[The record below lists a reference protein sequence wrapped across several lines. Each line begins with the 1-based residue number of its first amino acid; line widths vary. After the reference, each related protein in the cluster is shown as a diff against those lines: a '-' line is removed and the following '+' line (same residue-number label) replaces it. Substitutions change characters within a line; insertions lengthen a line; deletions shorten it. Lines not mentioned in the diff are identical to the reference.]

1 MQIIPKY
8 QSGGYIDMFTS
19 YDSMYSNKRSYSD
32 ETNTK
37 TSKKSSDSSDSS
49 EKGQLTEKDFFSM
62 LEKVNALPN
71 ERRAIISQLMDVFSE
86 SSLLERDTSDIKIL
100 YLQTLDQI
108 SQASINKNIYDEA
121 VKSVQTNDAGG
132 DVAIS
137 QSGKLVTLNNKG
149 DLGYISLEEYYD
161 DPESYT
167 LISNSDLA
175 NFRRNSSSFINDQQA
190 FDILQ
195 NAMSYKIFQQLVDQ
209 AKNSLGTMEYNR
221 EGLFASQNNKIVQ
234 GQKLLES
241 LKEND
246 QVQALGSVTANGLY
260 EYDIID
266 KNQLQQ
272 IKAFTQYITT
282 LLPERAKTWASLK
295 SGNPDKNKAISD
307 LVETYL
313 ISGQNITHDFNI
325 DYKGSM
331 EKVSKGSDNKSEEP
345 DMTFLTA
352 LQFGYGTGREKRSL
366 NLGGNSEIKVNG
378 SAYGGILDQDQK
390 SLYDINLNDMLM
402 KSGIS
407 GITNMQSITFG
418 DNIISSTLFPYIAVE
433 NNGGFLT
440 ILPCKRFGNHVV
452 PNFDLAKKFE
462 KITQDVIEE
471 AGSNA
476 TQEQREALL
485 AKKLSEDPETEFLL
499 DMSGKIDWN
508 HFASFFIVDGLASD
522 RNINFITKSDNGSEV
537 SISDAN
543 NPFIKVTTNQ
553 DKINYFKMVTQ
564 QDEYDENDS
573 IWFGDWFGN
582 YDTLYQGNIFIPIQT
597 NNRLAAILFSGQTI
611 KDSSAMAIQQEYM
624 QTSKGMKNS
633 STNILGL

>member
-195 NAMSYKIFQQLVDQ
+195 NAMSYKTFQQLVDQ
-209 AKNSLGTMEYNR
+209 AKNSLGTYEYAR
-221 EGLFASQNNKIVQ
+221 EGLFTSQNNKIIQ

-260 EYDIID
+260 EYDVID

-331 EKVSKGSDNKSEEP
+331 EKVTGKESKESKQEDPKMGFWAQIQADTVGEDSQFLISPDNSYISVKGKYVGSTP
-345 DMTFLTA
+345 
-352 LQFGYGTGREKRSL
+352 G
-366 NLGGNSEIKVNG
+366 
-378 SAYGGILDQDQK
+378 LDSDK
-390 SLYDINLNDMLM
+390 SLQEYLID
-402 KSGIS
+402 SGLGS
-407 GITNMQSITFG
+407 MRTSKETITFG
-418 DNIISSTLFPYIAVE
+418 DVILSEESFKNIVVNSSSGAFNV
-433 NNGGFLT
+433 
-440 ILPCKRFGNHVV
+440 ILPKNQDGTVNLH
-452 PNFDLAKKFE
+452 LAKLYTQIVEKLEQQGYKKGTSEYNLKQKQLFEDYPELSLLINPDGSINASKFGQFLVLEGIANSNTVGKNINNKTFTSLDEVQSDFIQNRGDDDNLKDITISALSSKE
-462 KITQDVIEE
+462 KGQYEIDEFSYFNPFDWSSNWYTNFYTGMIYIPIT
-471 AGSNA
+471 SNRNTA
-476 TQEQREALL
+476 SLADENIQKESTVYDYEQAYQNL
-485 AKKLSEDPETEFLL
+485 KKL
-499 DMSGKIDWN
+499 
-508 HFASFFIVDGLASD
+508 
-522 RNINFITKSDNGSEV
+522 
-537 SISDAN
+537 N
-543 NPFIKVTTNQ
+543 NLKDTN
-553 DKINYFKMVTQ
+553 
-564 QDEYDENDS
+564 
-573 IWFGDWFGN
+573 
-582 YDTLYQGNIFIPIQT
+582 
-597 NNRLAAILFSGQTI
+597 
-611 KDSSAMAIQQEYM
+611 
-624 QTSKGMKNS
+624 SK
-633 STNILGL
+633 

>member
-221 EGLFASQNNKIVQ
+221 EGLFTSQNNKIIQ

-295 SGNPDKNKAISD
+295 SGNHDKNKAISD

-331 EKVSKGSDNKSEEP
+331 EKVTGKESKESKQEDPKMGFWAQIQADTVGEDSQFLISPDNSYISVKGKYVGSTP
-345 DMTFLTA
+345 
-352 LQFGYGTGREKRSL
+352 G
-366 NLGGNSEIKVNG
+366 
-378 SAYGGILDQDQK
+378 LDSDK
-390 SLYDINLNDMLM
+390 SLQEYLID
-402 KSGIS
+402 SGLGS
-407 GITNMQSITFG
+407 MRTSKETITFG
-418 DNIISSTLFPYIAVE
+418 DVILSEESFKNIVVNSSSGAFNV
-433 NNGGFLT
+433 
-440 ILPCKRFGNHVV
+440 ILPKNQDGTVNLH
-452 PNFDLAKKFE
+452 LAKLYIQIVEKLEQQGYKKGTSEYNLKQKQLFEDYPELSLLINPDGSINASKFGQFLVLEGIANSNTVGKNINNKTFTSLDEVQSDFIQNRGDDDNLKDITISALSSKE
-462 KITQDVIEE
+462 KGQYEIDEFSYFNPFDWSSNWYTNFYTGMIYIPIT
-471 AGSNA
+471 SNRNTA
-476 TQEQREALL
+476 SLADENIQKESTVYDYEQAYQNL
-485 AKKLSEDPETEFLL
+485 KKL
-499 DMSGKIDWN
+499 
-508 HFASFFIVDGLASD
+508 
-522 RNINFITKSDNGSEV
+522 
-537 SISDAN
+537 N
-543 NPFIKVTTNQ
+543 NLKDTN
-553 DKINYFKMVTQ
+553 
-564 QDEYDENDS
+564 
-573 IWFGDWFGN
+573 
-582 YDTLYQGNIFIPIQT
+582 
-597 NNRLAAILFSGQTI
+597 
-611 KDSSAMAIQQEYM
+611 
-624 QTSKGMKNS
+624 SK
-633 STNILGL
+633 

>member
-121 VKSVQTNDAGG
+121 IKSVQTNDAGG

-195 NAMSYKIFQQLVDQ
+195 NAMSYKTFQQLVDQ

-260 EYDIID
+260 EYDVID

-331 EKVSKGSDNKSEEP
+331 EKVTGNKDSSEENSFDKLKLNTAGQFYLGYGDDAKFVVNPGTTVNFVVDSTTKSLTNKSGDPLGSMCLLQEVTTGQYAEMLDYNNAVMGNIKIP
-345 DMTFLTA
+345 ISSFNHIVIEDGQIYSIDMPLNDKGNPNMTPEVRA
-352 LQFGYGTGREKRSL
+352 NREAAMKEL
-366 NLGGNSEIKVNG
+366 KENNI
-378 SAYGGILDQDQK
+378 
-390 SLYDINLNDMLM
+390 DINNPESVNANID
-402 KSGIS
+402 KI
-407 GITNMQSITFG
+407 NSIMEKHQLPQMYNSQG
-418 DNIISSTLFPYIAVE
+418 KLIAGNWGRFAVM
-433 NNGGFLT
+433 NGF
-440 ILPCKRFGNHVV
+440 
-452 PNFDLAKKFE
+452 AFE
-462 KITQDVIEE
+462 PVL
-471 AGSNA
+471 G
-476 TQEQREALL
+476 
-485 AKKLSEDPETEFLL
+485 
-499 DMSGKIDWN
+499 
-508 HFASFFIVDGLASD
+508 VD
-522 RNINFITKSDNGSEV
+522 DNGSSSLLQEETDEV
-537 SISDAN
+537 IVNSVKESIETKLKSKYNVDVN
-543 NPFIKVTTNQ
+543 DSWLEWGYDELYKGTIWIPIKDNFFNTLNQ
-553 DKINYFKMVTQ
+553 DITVKQSLEIAEREHQKRLQ
-564 QDEYDENDS
+564 QSYN
-573 IWFGDWFGN
+573 
-582 YDTLYQGNIFIPIQT
+582 
-597 NNRLAAILFSGQTI
+597 
-611 KDSSAMAIQQEYM
+611 
-624 QTSKGMKNS
+624 KGAWN
-633 STNILGL
+633 

>member
-260 EYDIID
+260 EYDVID

-331 EKVSKGSDNKSEEP
+331 EKVTGKESKESKQEDPKMGFWAQIQADTVGEDSQFLISPDNSYISVKGKYVGSTP
-345 DMTFLTA
+345 
-352 LQFGYGTGREKRSL
+352 G
-366 NLGGNSEIKVNG
+366 
-378 SAYGGILDQDQK
+378 LDSDK
-390 SLYDINLNDMLM
+390 SLQEYLID
-402 KSGIS
+402 SGLGS
-407 GITNMQSITFG
+407 MRTSKETITFG
-418 DNIISSTLFPYIAVE
+418 DVILSEESFKNIVVNSSSGAFNV
-433 NNGGFLT
+433 
-440 ILPCKRFGNHVV
+440 ILPKNQDGTVNLH
-452 PNFDLAKKFE
+452 LAKLYTQIVEKLEQQGYKKGTSEYNLKQKQLFEDYPELSLLINPDGSINASKFGQFLVLEGIANSNTVGKNINNKTFTSLDEVQSDFIQNRGDDDNLKDITISALSSKE
-462 KITQDVIEE
+462 KGQYEIDEFSYFNPFDWSSNWYTNFYTGMIYIPIT
-471 AGSNA
+471 SNRNTA
-476 TQEQREALL
+476 SLADENVQKESTVYDYEQAYQNL
-485 AKKLSEDPETEFLL
+485 KKL
-499 DMSGKIDWN
+499 
-508 HFASFFIVDGLASD
+508 
-522 RNINFITKSDNGSEV
+522 
-537 SISDAN
+537 N
-543 NPFIKVTTNQ
+543 NLKDTN
-553 DKINYFKMVTQ
+553 
-564 QDEYDENDS
+564 
-573 IWFGDWFGN
+573 
-582 YDTLYQGNIFIPIQT
+582 
-597 NNRLAAILFSGQTI
+597 
-611 KDSSAMAIQQEYM
+611 
-624 QTSKGMKNS
+624 SK
-633 STNILGL
+633 